1 MGGMVLETNM
11 TEIITRI
18 DDQNK
23 LEKQEVSVEC
33 VALMTKVSMLNCS
46 HSRSIIVIKWS
57 IMAQCLTTQV
67 INGSGSLALLEYQH
81 ENNS

>member
-23 LEKQEVSVEC
+23 LEKQEVSYSFFIPQGNSTLTDKC
-33 VALMTKVSMLNCS
+33 PFFTSMKFLKPPFS
-46 HSRSIIVIKWS
+46 
-57 IMAQCLTTQV
+57 
-67 INGSGSLALLEYQH
+67 YP
-81 ENNS
+81 